1 MNRIE
6 LSVVIPVY
14 NEAARVG
21 KTLKESFAY
30 LKAKKTRSEI
40 LVVDDGSKD
49 NTVEVVNQFK
59 RLAGRGLALK
69 VLKHPVNRGK
79 GAAVRTGA
87 LGAKGKTVL
96 FMDADNSTPLSEF
109 ENFRPFLEER

>member
-1 MNRIE
+1 MNRLE

-30 LKAKKTRSEI
+30 LKAKRIPSEI

-49 NTVEVVNQFK
+49 DTVGVVNQFK
-59 RLAGRGLALK
+59 RLAGREQALK

-87 LGAKGKTVL
+87 RAALGKMVL
-96 FMDADNSTPLSEF
+96 FMDAANSTPPSAF
-109 ENFRPFLEER
+109 DNFN